1 MFGKIKSFATRK
13 LLERQMKDMPKAQ
26 QELIM
31 TMVEK
36 DPQLFEKIAKEIQAE
51 VKNGATEMS
60 ASMKV
65 MPKYQAQLQKL
76 MGGQMPQ
83 RGGARFN
90 PNGSIRR

>member
-13 LLERQMKDMPKAQ
+13 LMERQLKGMPKEQ

-31 TMVEK
+31 TMMEK
-36 DPQLFEKIAKEIQAE
+36 DPKLFETIAKEIDAE
-51 VKNGATEMS
+51 KKKGLTDMA

-65 MPKYQAQLQKL
+65 MPKYQAQLQQLLGNK
-76 MGGQMPQ
+76 MPQ
-83 RGGARFN
+83 RGGTGFN